1 MADETTTR
9 APSNPIDFSAPATS
23 APAASAPASGGG
35 TAACSKCAAP
45 ISGYYYEAAGAVYCP
60 KCKRVAEQASEAA
73 DRTGGGMARA
83 ALFGLGAAIV
93 GAAGYWA
100 FIRITDFDW
109 ALVSIAVGM
118 LVATAIK
125 KGNGGRGGRRY
136 QILAVLL
143 TYFAIGGA
151 YAPFMIEGA
160 LEGSAKH
167 EASTTVAGAKT
178 SASSRTVTTEPAAE
192 QAASKVANE
201 AESLVAP
208 RADSA
213 ATRGT
218 AAKNA
223 QPPASKALVLFLVA
237 IIAIVLAGPIA
248 IIAGGMPGSLINL
261 AIVGFALRRAWQ
273 MTASGATDSGP
284 SFSGPYN
291 VKSRPASVG
300 APAAGA

>member
-9 APSNPIDFSAPATS
+9 APSNPIDFSAPVTS

-45 ISGYYYEAAGAVYCP
+45 ISGYYYETAGAVYCP
-60 KCKRVAEQASEAA
+60 KCKRVAEQASDAA
-73 DRTGGGMARA
+73 DGRGGGMARA
-83 ALFGLGAAIV
+83 ALFGLGAALV

-100 FIRITDFDW
+100 FIKITDFDW

-118 LVATAIK
+118 LVATAIR

-136 QILAVLL
+136 QLLAVLL

-151 YAPFMIEGA
+151 YAPFVIEGA
-160 LEGSAKH
+160 LEGSAKQ
-167 EASTTVAGAKT
+167 EATSTAAHGKT

-192 QAASKVANE
+192 KAASEVANE

-208 RADSA
+208 LADSA
-213 ATRGT
+213 ATHGT
-218 AAKNA
+218 AAKSTKPSA
-223 QPPASKALVLFLVA
+223 GRAFGLFLVA
-237 IIAIVLAGPIA
+237 IIAIALAGPIA
-248 IIAGGMPGSLINL
+248 IIAGGLPGSLINL

-273 MTASGATDSGP
+273 MTASGETASGP